1 MYYEQYQ
8 SRNDV
13 SAMQK
18 HYFDVKLI
26 VTKGGLKVSA
36 TAVTTNEVGLE
47 PTTVILKTK
56 VLTLKY

>member
-26 VTKGGLKVSA
+26 VTKVLKVCESA
-36 TAVTTNEVGLE
+36 APTNEVGLE